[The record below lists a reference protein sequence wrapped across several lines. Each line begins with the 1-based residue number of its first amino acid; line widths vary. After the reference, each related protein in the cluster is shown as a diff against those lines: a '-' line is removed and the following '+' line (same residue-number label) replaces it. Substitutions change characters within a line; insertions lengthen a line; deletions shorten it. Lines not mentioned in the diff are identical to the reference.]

1 MIKTGMVSVTFRQF
15 DVDEV
20 IRRTKEAG
28 LMAIE
33 WGGDVHVPHGDLDK
47 ARYTADKM
55 RENGLEIA
63 SYGSYYRALEDE
75 TFEDILATAKAL
87 GAPNI
92 RIWAGEREPQD
103 CDREQRARTV
113 QRIRDAARMAAR
125 ENITVST
132 EYHGGTL
139 TVMQD
144 SAVALLK
151 EAEEPNLYTYWQ
163 PLGDRPWGEHEGQV
177 IELLQLGK
185 LTNLHVYKWQK
196 YERFP
201 LEQGEARWETFLRPA
216 ARDTAM
222 HYALLEFVKDDD
234 PDQFSRDA
242 ATLQSMCKRLS
253 H

>member
-163 PLGDRPWGEHEGQV
+163 PLGDRPWAN
-177 IELLQLGK
+177 
-185 LTNLHVYKWQK
+185 T
-196 YERFP
+196 
-201 LEQGEARWETFLRPA
+201 
-216 ARDTAM
+216 RD
-222 HYALLEFVKDDD
+222 
-234 PDQFSRDA
+234 R
-242 ATLQSMCKRLS
+242 
-253 H
+253 